1 MVVFF
6 FCLFFRVKY
15 MGLFTY
21 FLLLGL
27 AAVHT
32 WHVIGDRTLSHVS
45 FSYILLLGFP
55 ALWFCTLWF
64 WDLCEKGKVVV
75 QILLRFLALVVLP
88 VIMYLGFFYI
98 HLTLLYRSGPHDQMM
113 SSAFQASLEVQISF
127 LEIQKIMLGESIL
140 CLIPTSN
147 LIKAQKRQY
156 CDHITI

>member
-1 MVVFF
+1 MPNGWVVF

-21 FLLLGL
+21 ILLLGL

-45 FSYILLLGFP
+45 FSCIILLGFT

-127 LEIQKIMLGESIL
+127 LEIQKITLGVSL
-140 CLIPTSN
+140 MFN
-147 LIKAQKRQY
+147 A
-156 CDHITI
+156 HH